1 MTSSTGPGYLSSWF
15 CEAKLI
21 YYCRLVHIFS
31 YGIHLT
37 KFDQNGDNE
46 IDYEEF
52 LLLVCRRILREKAI
66 AIDIDLLTGKKIT
79 KTERGTEF
87 RIWPF
92 DRDNDFENLY
102 WIRSNFYKI
111 FDKFRFFIAI
121 TWRIWPN
128 HKKKSDQ
135 RIFSIHVD

>member
-1 MTSSTGPGYLSSWF
+1 MILRGLADLLLG
-15 CEAKLI
+15 
-21 YYCRLVHIFS
+21 LVHMFP

-87 RIWPF
+87 QI
-92 DRDNDFENLY
+92 
-102 WIRSNFYKI
+102 
-111 FDKFRFFIAI
+111 
-121 TWRIWPN
+121 
-128 HKKKSDQ
+128 
-135 RIFSIHVD
+135 